1 MRTALYIRYS
11 SEKQKQGSS
20 LRDQLQRLQMDAL
33 QAGEEVVETFIDQA
47 VSGTSVKHRKEY
59 QRLMAFVQAG
69 RCDIVR
75 LESVDRGHRNDG
87 ERREFEAALKAA
99 KVEIVYSGETR
110 GQAPEQRTFNRSIK
124 GIVAELESGQIS
136 QRTYDRQLYRAKQ
149 GRRRG
154 GSAPYGTLIDGQWYR
169 PDPETYPTLIWI
181 LEQRGLGHGY
191 QKITNI
197 LNHGISLNGGWLAV
211 PVPPGYLAWLR
222 NPWIERQDPLTGDI
236 VQTPR
241 PCPRANWNTSTVR
254 NLCRDAISGVLAGI
268 VHWGREKRKFT
279 EDRYG
284 QPKQEVIVDT
294 GKALIPP
301 DLIARVRATEQAHEH
316 FIDRTLRPR
325 STFLLRLR
333 CGLCGGTVYGATSSN
348 HRKSEVYHY
357 RTYTCIGRR
366 LNAGS
371 CTLPAL
377 RSYKIDRVIVK
388 ALLDYTASNAYREM
402 QTSLNQSIGR
412 YRDELTATIATLT
425 KTITDLEADQ
435 ARSLDILLRTDLT
448 STVLEALNHR
458 LSGIAGRIADTRQQ
472 RDTVQAGIAAL
483 DQRART
489 IRELLS
495 DSAIQA
501 DALDRIEEVAV
512 IKALQPAVAALV
524 AEATLHHTGK
534 RTMQVALKLRT
545 LDGIIRGFGSD
556 TGLYELQLTDFIPIE
571 HVRRKKYKPRVK
583 VTV

>member
-1 MRTALYIRYS
+1 MRTALYIRFS

-20 LRDQLQRLQMDAL
+20 LRDQLQRLQMDAQL
-33 QAGEEVVETFIDQA
+33 AGEEVVETFIDQA
-47 VSGTSVKHRKEY
+47 QSGTSVKHRKEY
-59 QRLMAFVQAG
+59 QRLMEFVQAG
-69 RCDIVR
+69 HCDIVR

-87 ERREFEAALKAA
+87 ERRDFEAALKSA
-99 KVEIVYSGETR
+99 KVEIIYSGETR

-181 LEQRGLGHGY
+181 LEQRASGHGY
-191 QKITNI
+191 QRITNM
-197 LNHGISLNGGWLAV
+197 LNHGISLNGEPPAV
-211 PVPPGYLAWLR
+211 PVPPGHLAWLR

-236 VQTPR
+236 VQLPR

-254 NLCRDAISGVLAGI
+254 NLCRDAINGVLAGI
-268 VHWGREKRKFT
+268 VHWGRESRKFT

-284 QPKQEVIVDT
+284 QPKQEVVVDT
-294 GKALIPP
+294 GKALVPP
-301 DLIARVRATEQAHEH
+301 DLTARVRATELAHQH
-316 FIDRTLRPR
+316 FIDRPLRPR

-333 CGLCGGTVYGATSSN
+333 CGLCGGAICGATSSN
-348 HRKSEVYHY
+348 HRHDKVYRY
-357 RTYTCIGRR
+357 RTYICIGRQ

-371 CTLPAL
+371 CTLPGL
-377 RSYKIDRVIVK
+377 RVPKIDRAIVK
-388 ALLDYTASNAYREM
+388 ALIDYTASSAYREM
-402 QTSLNQSIGR
+402 QTSLNQSISR

-425 KTITDLEADQ
+425 ETISDLEADQ
-435 ARSLDILLRTDLT
+435 SRSLDILLRTDLT

-458 LSGIAGRIADTRQQ
+458 LNGVAGRIADARQQ

-489 IRELLS
+489 IRDILG

-501 DALDRIEEVAV
+501 DALDRIEDVDI

-524 AEATLHHTGK
+524 AEATLHQIDK
-534 RTMQVALKLRT
+534 RTMQVALKIRT
-545 LDGIIRGFGSD
+545 LDGIIRGFGQS
-556 TGLYELQLTDFIPIE
+556 TD
-571 HVRRKKYKPRVK
+571 RGSSR
-583 VTV
+583 